1 MRHIP
6 IEMADRI
13 ESGAAALCHAWVL
26 TRADGVRLGFTD
38 HDRDLVVEGVVCRAA
53 SGWTAG
59 VAQSEVGLGS
69 GAASVAGGL
78 DDEAI
83 SDADVEAGLFDGA
96 VVELWR
102 VDWARPDLRVRLWV
116 GTLASIRRETFLS
129 RYRPSGCL
137 SAGSFVA
144 ELAGPMAALE
154 RVVGRTYGRECDA
167 VLGDERCR
175 VDVAALP
182 GWGCDKRFST
192 CVGVF
197 GNGVN
202 FQGFPDVPGDDF
214 LTAVPVEG
222 GRNDGGSRR

>member
-1 MRHIP
+1 
-6 IEMADRI
+6 MADRI
-13 ESGAAALCHAWVL
+13 ESGAAMLCHAWVL

-38 HDRDLVVEGVVCRAA
+38 HDRDLEVEGVVCRAA

-59 VAQSEVGLGS
+59 ASESAVGLGA

-78 DDEAI
+78 DDAAI
-83 SDADVEAGLFDGA
+83 CDADVDAGLFDLA
-96 VVELWR
+96 AVELWR

-116 GTLASIRRETFLS
+116 GTLVSIRRE
-129 RYRPSGCL
+129 G
-137 SAGSFVA
+137 GSFVA
-144 ELAGPMAALE
+144 ELAGPTAALE

-167 VLGDERCR
+167 VLGDGRCR
-175 VDVAALP
+175 VDTTSFP
-182 GWGCDKRFST
+182 GRACDKRFAT

>member
-13 ESGAAALCHAWVL
+13 ESGAAGLCHAWVL

-38 HDRDLVVEGVVCRAA
+38 HDRDLEVEGVACRAA
-53 SGWTAG
+53 SGWTVGA
-59 VAQSEVGLGS
+59 AQSEVGLGA

-83 SDADVEAGLFDGA
+83 SDADLEAGRFDGA

-116 GTLASIRRETFLS
+116 GTLASIRRE
-129 RYRPSGCL
+129 G
-137 SAGSFVA
+137 GSFVA
-144 ELAGPMAALE
+144 ELAGPMVALE

-167 VLGDERCR
+167 VLGDGRCR
-175 VDVAALP
+175 VDVSAFP
-182 GWGCDKRFST
+182 GRGCDKRFAT